1 MRARQAATILW
12 LLAFS
17 AARAGETDSAA
28 QRVLNDFN
36 SGKPLVAHVIVAL
49 ADNEHQGIVRVL
61 QSLGD
66 GDRPQSNLYWGAMYG
81 VKGFLRR
88 SADWRMVPLPASA
101 DPRVLE
107 RVLFRRDLV
116 RDGKPAT
123 VYLLAEAWQGRQI
136 AASIARFL
144 EMTRG
149 QHAESILADGKQV
162 AAGGEAHLIA
172 YVGHNGL
179 MDFPVPDLKSAPGSR
194 SARAAVV
201 LACYSDD
208 YFSKLLRPH
217 AAPLVTTDSLM
228 APEAYVLEAVV
239 ASWFAGAS
247 SGEVVEAAAK
257 AYGQYQKI
265 SVRSAQ
271 RIFHRNP

>member
-1 MRARQAATILW
+1 MRAGHAAALLW
-12 LLAFS
+12 LLSFGNS
-17 AARAGETDSAA
+17 QAAETDAAA
-28 QRVLNDFN
+28 QRMVQDFN
-36 SGKPLVAHVIVAL
+36 AGKPLVAHVIVAL
-49 ADNEHQGIVRVL
+49 ADNEYQGIVRVP

-66 GDRPQSNLYWGAMYG
+66 GDQPQSNLYWGAMYG

-88 SADWRMVPLPASA
+88 SADWRAVPLPASV
-101 DPRVLE
+101 DPQVLE
-107 RVLFRRDLV
+107 RLLFRRDLV
-116 RDGKPAT
+116 RNGKSVT

-136 AASIARFL
+136 AGSIRQFL

-149 QHAESILADGKQV
+149 QHAETILVEGREI
-162 AAGGEAHLIA
+162 AAGGAAHLVA

-179 MDFPVPDLKSAPGSR
+179 MDFEVPELRPGAANASPR
-194 SARAAVV
+194 VAVV

-228 APEAYVLEAVV
+228 APEAYVLDAVV
-239 ASWFAGAS
+239 KGWFGGAS
-247 SGEVVEAAAK
+247 PSEVIGEAASAF
-257 AYGQYQKI
+257 ARYQKI
-265 SVRSAQ
+265 PDRSAR